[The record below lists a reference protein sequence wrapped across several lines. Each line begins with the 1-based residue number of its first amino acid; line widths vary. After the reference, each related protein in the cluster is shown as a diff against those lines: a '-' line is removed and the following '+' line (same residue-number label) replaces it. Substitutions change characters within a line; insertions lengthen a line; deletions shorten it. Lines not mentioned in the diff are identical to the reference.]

1 MKSQWPCINYINSG
15 SIVCCE
21 CKKKLS
27 YDQDDIANPTTV
39 KYREGESEP
48 ESEVQQFGDKIVT
61 VIQIQD
67 RRMHQN
73 TQGMKVINF
82 QTVKTALVLYI

>member
-1 MKSQWPCINYINSG
+1 MKYS
-15 SIVCCE
+15 
-21 CKKKLS
+21 
-27 YDQDDIANPTTV
+27 
-39 KYREGESEP
+39 EGESEP
-48 ESEVQQFGDKIVT
+48 ESEAQQFGDKIVT

-73 TQGMKVINF
+73 TQGMKVIEF